1 MTDKQD
7 IGELARG
14 FIYEEDYTFSSL
26 ECKIMNNINDNETE
40 EELGFIINNDDE
52 GV

>member
-1 MTDKQD
+1 MKKQN
-7 IGELARG
+7 IEEITRAY
-14 FIYEEDYTFSSL
+14 IYEEDYTISSL
-26 ECKIMNNINDNETE
+26 EYKIMNNINDNEVE